1 MTKTKGTQAI
11 IDEPKI
17 AQATKKAPLPPPPVV
32 VAAPAIS
39 PEFARALK
47 KAGKPKKKRKTE
59 REAEL
64 RERLWP
70 NVTEDDLWNRTSNDG
85 FTTIPRTMPH
95 IMAIIDALTKG
106 KPASSAYL
114 ALWCRVF
121 DSSYLRIQAQ
131 EALAS
136 ESGFSGERKSTVWK
150 VRMRSLVKL
159 GFIHTTEGDSGEFEH
174 VLILN
179 PYVVIKKIISSK
191 PKAIPKQLVR
201 SIAARAIDIGATDCE
216 IEI

>member
-1 MTKTKGTQAI
+1 MTKTKTKTKSKKAVTDKPI
-11 IDEPKI
+11 TDP
-17 AQATKKAPLPPPPVV
+17 ATKKAPPPST
-32 VAAPAIS
+32 VAPKLS
-39 PEFARALK
+39 PEIARALK
-47 KAGKPKKKRKTE
+47 KAAKPKRKKKAE

-64 RERLWP
+64 REKLWP
-70 NVTEDDLWNRTSNDG
+70 DISEDDLWNRNSNDG

-95 IMAIIDALTKG
+95 VMAIIDALTKG

-131 EALAS
+131 EAFAS

-150 VRMRSLVKL
+150 GRMRSLVEF
-159 GFIHTTEGDSGEFEH
+159 GFIHAAEGDSGEFEH

-179 PYVVIKKIISSK
+179 PYAVIKKIVSDS
-191 PKAIPKQLVR
+191 PSAIPKQLVR
-201 SIAARAIDIGATDCE
+201 SIATRAVDIGAEDCE
-216 IEI
+216 IEA